1 MPLHSLIALHLIYG
15 SQFIGTVG
23 LAVLIYCS
31 SNNITISQR
40 LNLPASLAL
49 LKDSILVTQVMI
61 DDISAY
67 ASLTDQAKDAQW

>member
-1 MPLHSLIALHLIYG
+1 MPLHSLLTLHLIYNY
-15 SQFIGTVG
+15 QFIGMVG

-31 SNNITISQR
+31 SNNVAISQR
-40 LNLPASLAL
+40 LNLPTSLAL
-49 LKDSILVTQVMI
+49 SENSILVTQVTI